1 MTGGATRRHRG
12 VFLVAALL
20 AIAVVITGGSYALAG
35 YLHTSGP
42 DGAVRGYFDALRR
55 GDEASAL
62 GFGDLPSGPRRY
74 LSAAVLRE
82 QARVGPIS
90 DLRILRTDHNGDR
103 ATVHVQYVIKVSG
116 TRATVTDAVGVH
128 KNGSGWRLDRAAVP
142 IQIAMS
148 GADERATI
156 LGGHLPT
163 DTMLFFPG
171 ALPIRFDT
179 PNLQADPG
187 SVIVHLQQREA
198 LTQVVVA
205 PSAVGR
211 QAMDKAVTSA
221 LSACVRGGR
230 GVSPLCPLPDVR
242 AVPGSL
248 RGRLPQSISKSIDVT
263 VTGDLNGVFLATG
276 TITVAGQY
284 SKLDFNNVASTVRGR
299 IPLTFGAFAY
309 ASAVHGQLTYY
320 WRVLT

>member
-1 MTGGATRRHRG
+1 MTGGAARRHRG
-12 VFLVAALL
+12 AFLVAALL
-20 AIAVVITGGSYALAG
+20 AIAVVVTGGVYALAG

-42 DGAVRGYFDALRR
+42 AGTVRGYFDALQR

-82 QARVGPIS
+82 QRRVGPIT
-90 DLRILRTDHNGDR
+90 DLRILHTDHNGDS

-128 KNGSGWRLDRAAVP
+128 QHGGGWRLDRVAVP
-142 IQIAMS
+142 IQISLS
-148 GADERATI
+148 GADDRATI

-163 DTMLFFPG
+163 DTTLFFPG

-179 PNLQADPG
+179 PNLRVDPG
-187 SVIVHLQQREA
+187 SVIVHMQQREA
-198 LTQVVVA
+198 LTQVVVT

-211 QAMDKAVTSA
+211 QAMDAAVTSA

-230 GVSPLCPLPDVR
+230 GVNPLCPLPDTR

-248 RGRLPQSISKSIDVT
+248 RGRLPQNISKSIDIT

-276 TITVAGQY
+276 TVNVVGQY

-299 IPLTFGAFAY
+299 IPLNFGAFAY
-309 ASAVHGQLTYY
+309 ASSVHGQLTYY
-320 WRVLT
+320 WRVLS